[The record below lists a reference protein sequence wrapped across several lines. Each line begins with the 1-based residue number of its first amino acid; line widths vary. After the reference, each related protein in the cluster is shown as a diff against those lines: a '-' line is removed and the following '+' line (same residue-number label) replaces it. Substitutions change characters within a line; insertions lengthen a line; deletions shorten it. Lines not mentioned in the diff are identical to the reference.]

1 MVVLYEATAG
11 LDPVAAART
20 ERHLH
25 TALCTLTVVT
35 IVHRLD
41 VAERADRVIVL
52 EDGRIVASGHHT
64 ELIADP
70 EAAYAQLW
78 RSWSAS
84 RVEGA
89 VTEAG

>member
-1 MVVLYEATAG
+1 VLDEATAE

-25 TALCTLTVVT
+25 AALGERTVVT

-41 VAERADRVIVL
+41 VAERADRIIVL
-52 EDGRIVASGHHT
+52 EEGRIVAAGHHT

-78 RSWSAS
+78 QSWSAS